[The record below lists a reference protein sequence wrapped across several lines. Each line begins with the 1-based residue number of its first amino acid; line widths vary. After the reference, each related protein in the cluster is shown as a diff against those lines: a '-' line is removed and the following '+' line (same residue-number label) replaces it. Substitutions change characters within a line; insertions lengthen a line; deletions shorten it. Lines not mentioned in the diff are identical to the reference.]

1 MTRLDAIVIGGGPA
15 GATAALVMARAGM
28 KVAVVEKAPFP
39 RRKVCGEFISAT
51 SWPLLRALGV
61 APALLERAGPP
72 VRRVGLYAGDVVVD
86 SPMPAPAGDDAW
98 GRAVGR
104 EHLDAALLE
113 AAAQAGASVR
123 QPGCAVAIEED
134 EAGCTVTVAD
144 EAGAT
149 ETLRARVLVAAHGSW
164 ERGELPTQRRRSH
177 RRRDLL
183 GFKAH
188 FHGARLPA
196 GWMPLVLFPGGYG
209 GLVHSDAGRTS
220 FSCCVRRSALR
231 ACRRAHPGL
240 AAGEALLL
248 HVMESCRGMREALEG
263 ARREAAWLSAGPIDP
278 GIRTL
283 ARGRVFAAGNAAG
296 EAHPLVA
303 EGISMAIQSGWL
315 LGNGLAAAELSEAG
329 LARAARRY
337 EAEWRENFAPRV
349 RASSV
354 FAALTTTP
362 GAAGASV
369 AALHGLPAILTWGAR
384 WSGKARVP
392 RVREGRTETIA

>member
-1 MTRLDAIVIGGGPA
+1 MSEMFDAIVIGGGPA

-28 KVAVVEKAPFP
+28 QVAVVEKVSFP

-51 SWPLLRALGV
+51 SWPLLRELGV
-61 APALLERAGPP
+61 ATRLLETAGPP
-72 VRRVGLYAGDVVVD
+72 VRRVGLYAGEVVVD
-86 SPMPAPAGDDAW
+86 SPMPAPSGDDAW

-104 EHLDAALLE
+104 EHLDAALL
-113 AAAQAGASVR
+113 AAAADAGAELF
-123 QPGCAVAIEED
+123 QPWSAVEAGED
-134 EAGCTVTVAD
+134 SEGCTVTIAD
-144 EAGAT
+144 AEGAT
-149 ETLRARVLVAAHGSW
+149 RSLRSRVLVAAHGSW

-177 RRRDLL
+177 GASDLL

-188 FHGARLPA
+188 FRDSRLPA

-209 GLVHSDAGRTS
+209 GLVHSDGGRTS

-283 ARGRVFAAGNAAG
+283 ARGRTFAAGNAAG

-315 LGNGLAAAELSEAG
+315 LGNTLSSVAD
-329 LARAARRY
+329 LSVAARDY
-337 EAEWRENFAPRV
+337 EAAWRDNFAARV
-349 RASSV
+349 RASSL
-354 FAALTTTP
+354 FAVLTTTP
-362 GAAGASV
+362 VASGASV
-369 AALHGLPAILTWGAR
+369 AALHGLPSILTWGAR

-392 RVREGRTETIA
+392 RPMKSPMSATP